1 MNLRSNWCLF
11 GFLTWVA
18 MAGMA
23 SAQPEGSV
31 RLGSPAAGV
40 PADGQLPPPL
50 TTFGGDMGQVNLGGG
65 GPGNYTNYDRT
76 YRPRINVDTR
86 GGGLYG
92 YEPGYTNLGMFL
104 PYTIEDD
111 TAILF
116 ADVRAI
122 VTHTGKGGANVGAGW
137 RWWMQD
143 IDRII
148 GLSAWYD
155 FDAGH
160 VQSYD
165 QIGLSFESLG
175 RFVDFRTNGYMPIG
189 KRDHMLGTVLDS
201 TNTNFIGNG
210 LFFNRTTRAEQT
222 YTGFDTEVGGP
233 VPLLGRYG
241 VNGYLGG
248 YHFVGNGQLGGSV
261 TGVSTRLMAQVNE
274 DVSVGVQ
281 LTDDNVF
288 GTNVQAQVFVTLPDG
303 TPSRWLRNPRVQ
315 DRLTASVFRQYR
327 VLAKVDTFDV
337 PEAAINPKDGLPY
350 FVTHIDP
357 NGAAT
362 GTGKFGSPLN
372 SIAAYN
378 NLSLAQRQQSDIIY
392 VRPRTDDTNTNL
404 DTGATLGTLT
414 LFNGQRLLSTSI
426 QNQFASNVITG
437 GFGFLPGFVAGAELP
452 NLFNSTGGD
461 VVTLAANTTQC
472 IEVSGFNIT
481 GSATGNGI
489 QGANNTWV
497 VITNNDIHDAL
508 NGVVLTNT
516 TGVGAMAAVITDNSF
531 HNNLNDGFRVV
542 NTAAAPLELRMLGNS
557 AIDNG
562 DDGAEIT
569 ANAGSSIVLTVG
581 ESTNADGTTKNP
593 SVYSSNNDNGME
605 INVTNSTIAGR
616 ISTSTFSQNVNDGLR
631 MDLNASTANFR
642 DPLLGY
648 AITNNDFA
656 SNTGSGVEIN
666 AINSST
672 LQLSITA
679 NRFGNPNIAASGNA
693 DDGLRISADSGITVI
708 DIGGQ
713 TQADGNIFTGNLQN
727 GVVLNLTG
735 ASDNTLD
742 IGFNTIALSGGGG
755 GGTIFLTGHDIDFH
769 NGQNGFDSII
779 LDYLRGVGTTNVIPT
794 DQYSIAVL
802 GSGVGGWSFSGGTFG
817 APLQTKPGYQSTTF
831 FDLNALAANPALWDQ
846 VFANDGI
853 IILSHTTCGGCDV
866 NDAGVVAINS
876 QAARFTTAISSGTD
890 VWANSGALSANY
902 YNFLPAGVVATGAP
916 LVGATGFTATP
927 AGIAIGITDASLL
940 TSMINGFPTHN
951 SFATAD
957 PAFSV
962 FETRTLG
969 GVTENVSIGVQ
980 NAQIN
985 AGGFVTGAGTDGI
998 RVNLEDTAFLRPA
1011 SIHDNTVRGYGSN
1024 GIHVIANDS
1033 SQIPDL
1039 TVTRNTIT
1047 GSGNGITL
1055 ERNDSALLNAIV
1067 TENTATGG
1075 SLAGLNVVATGT
1087 AVPNVT
1093 VSVSDNTFTG
1103 NAGSGMSFNAS
1114 DAAVLLVD
1122 GDRNIASNNTG
1133 HGVSYAGDG
1142 TARIVSSFR
1151 NTSANGNT
1159 LNGLNVLT
1167 TGASDV
1173 NLTFTSPLDPLLV
1186 LTNPLVS
1193 ARTSFSTNGQN
1204 GIFLATRD
1212 TSLLTLT
1219 LDNVDVNTNTL
1230 NGMSVNRQGAS
1241 LFLGTVTN
1249 SSFSDNTQNGI
1260 LFTGLGSDPADPNQP
1275 LSGTANELVLTD
1287 VVVNGNGTATT
1298 FGNGFRADLF
1308 GDAPLVL
1315 TATTT
1320 TFNSNAGN
1328 GLRIEVAP
1336 GAEFGDGINGPRSIL
1351 DGVTITDNVQNGI
1364 QIVSNISVTPGS
1376 DVNSLTFF
1384 DVNANSGN
1392 TLISRN
1398 GLNGVLLQYTGGLHD
1413 VRILGDTDPTAPT
1426 YTTTISANGQDGIHA
1441 DIGAFATATLTVDD
1455 VNVGGIAAADGNAN
1469 DGIDFEVTSRMQILD
1484 GATTLNQTFNAA
1496 GIGTLVVNNSRIRN
1510 NGAHGLNLIGQ
1521 GLNSNGIAFNAE
1533 PFQNFDTD
1541 PFGVINA
1548 SVTGTTIT
1556 DNALNGVNIDIRG
1569 QMGGDHRNFNTPNQL
1584 FFDAN
1589 LIASNGRHGVFLE
1602 SNAGQQIRGG
1612 NTHRRIAFG
1621 DPQPTTNP
1629 FPYDPNNLA
1638 GTADW
1643 NTGDNTDIAGGAF
1656 LSNYMNLRTD
1666 QSTNLVFTNNVVQFN
1681 GTQTVVGDGVYIR
1694 VGTGSYLSADIRD
1707 NTIRGNLQNDL
1718 HIESFVAYNRQT
1730 NAIINPPVSVPAN
1743 PGPDIVF
1750 LDDTA
1755 QLDLRLTG
1763 NTGNTLN
1770 IVDPFNNFGGG
1781 RPGNVTPNGA
1791 FYPGDFFKNNFG
1803 TNVQPRLAQLF
1814 QIDAGV
1820 AGVNAPI
1827 NSFVANGVTTN
1838 VSNTFFNAS
1847 WHLRAVADAFF
1858 PNPLFPEDFFTDP
1871 GDPFLP

>member
-31 RLGSPAAGV
+31 RLGT

-50 TTFGGDMGQVNLGGG
+50 TTFNGDMGQVNLGGT
-65 GPGNYTNYDRT
+65 GPGNYSNYDRT
-76 YRPRINVDTR
+76 FRPRINVDTR

-104 PYTIEDD
+104 PYTIEDN

-116 ADVRAI
+116 GDVRAI
-122 VTHTGKGGANVGAGW
+122 ITHTGKGGANVGAGW
-137 RWWMQD
+137 RWWMED
-143 IDRII
+143 LDRIV

-160 VQSYD
+160 VHSYD

-210 LFFNRTTRAEQT
+210 LFFNRTTSAEQT

-288 GTNVQAQVFVTLPDG
+288 GTNVQAQVFVTLPEG

-315 DRLTASVFRQYR
+315 DRLTSSVFRQFR
-327 VLAKVDTFDV
+327 VMAKVDTFDV

-362 GTGKFGSPLN
+362 GTGKFGNPLN

-414 LFNGQRLLSTSI
+414 LFNGQRLLSTSV

-452 NLFNSTGGD
+452 NIFNSTGGN
-461 VVTLAANTTQC
+461 VVTLAPNATQC
-472 IEVSGFNIT
+472 IEVSGFDIT

-489 QGANNTWV
+489 QGSNNTWV
-497 VITNNDIHDAL
+497 AITNNDIHDAL
-508 NGVVLTNT
+508 NGVLLTNT
-516 TGVGAMAAVITDNSF
+516 TGVGGMAAVISDNSF
-531 HNNLNDGFRVV
+531 HDNLNDGFRLV

-569 ANAGSSIVLTVG
+569 VTGGGPLVLTVG
-581 ESTNADGTTKNP
+581 ETTNADGTTKNP
-593 SVYSSNNDNGME
+593 SVYSSNGDNGME

-616 ISTSTFSQNVNDGLR
+616 IADSTFNQNTNDGLR
-631 MDLNASTANFR
+631 MDLDASTANFR

-648 AITNNDFA
+648 AITGNEFA
-656 SNTGSGVEIN
+656 ANTGSGVEIN
-666 AINSST
+666 AINAST
-672 LQLSITA
+672 LGLSITA
-679 NRFGNPNIAASGNA
+679 NNFGTTGLQGTGNQ
-693 DDGLRISADSGITVI
+693 DDGLRISADSGVTVI
-708 DIGGQ
+708 DIGGA
-713 TQADGNIFTGNLQN
+713 TSADGNVFTGNLEN

-735 ASDNTLD
+735 NSDNTLD
-742 IGFNTIALSGGGG
+742 IGFNTISLAGGGG
-755 GGTIFLTGHDIDFH
+755 GGNIFLTGHDVDLH
-769 NGQNGFDSII
+769 LGQNDFDTII
-779 LDYLRGVGTTNVIPT
+779 LDFLRGVGTTNVIPE
-794 DQYSIAVL
+794 DQYSLAVL
-802 GSGVGGWSFSGGTFG
+802 GNGVGFWGFTGGTFG
-817 APLQTKPGYQSTTF
+817 APLLTKPGYQSTTF
-831 FDLNALAANPALWDQ
+831 FDLDTLAATPALWDQ

-853 IILSHTTCGGCDV
+853 IILSHVSCGGCDV
-866 NDAGVVAINS
+866 TDAGVTAVNS
-876 QAARFTTAISSGTD
+876 QAARFATAISSGTD
-890 VWANSGALSANY
+890 VWANAGADNANY
-902 YNFLPAGVVATGAP
+902 YNFLPAGVVATGVP
-916 LVGATGFTATP
+916 LFGINGFVATP
-927 AGIAIGITDASLL
+927 AGIAIGITDLSLA
-940 TSMINGFPTHN
+940 TSMINGNLTHN
-951 SFATAD
+951 SFAMAD
-957 PAFSV
+957 PAFTV

-969 GVTENVSIGVQ
+969 GVTENISIGVQ
-980 NAQIN
+980 NAQLD

-998 RVNLEDTAFLRPA
+998 RVNLEDTAFLRPTT
-1011 SIHDNTVRGYGSN
+1011 IHDNTVNGYGSN
-1024 GIHVIANDS
+1024 GIHVVANDL

-1039 TVTRNTIT
+1039 TVTRNTVS

-1067 TENTATGG
+1067 MGNTATGG
-1075 SLAGLNVVATGT
+1075 TFAGLNVVATGT
-1087 AVPNVT
+1087 DLPNVS

-1103 NAGSGMSFNAS
+1103 NDGSGMSFNAS
-1114 DAAVLLVD
+1114 DAAVLLVE
-1122 GDRNIASNNTG
+1122 GDRNLVADNTG
-1133 HGVSYAGDG
+1133 HGLSYTGDG
-1142 TARIVSSFR
+1142 TARIVSLLR
-1151 NTSANGNT
+1151 NITATGNT
-1159 LNGLNVLT
+1159 LNGLDVLSR
-1167 TGASDV
+1167 GASDL
-1173 NLTFTSPLDPLLV
+1173 NLTFTSPFDPLLD
-1186 LTNPLVS
+1186 LTNPLVT
-1193 ARTSFSTNGQN
+1193 ARTSFSQNGQN
-1204 GIFLATRD
+1204 GLFVATRD
-1212 TSLLTLT
+1212 TSLVTLT
-1219 LDNVDVNTNTL
+1219 LDEVDANENTL
-1230 NGMSVNRQGAS
+1230 NGLSVNRQGAS
-1241 LFLGTVTN
+1241 LFLGTASN
-1249 SSFSDNTQNGI
+1249 SSFSDNTVNGI

-1320 TFNSNAGN
+1320 EFVGNAGN
-1328 GLRIEVAP
+1328 GIRVEIAP

-1351 DGVTITDNVQNGI
+1351 DGVTITDNAQNGI
-1364 QIVSNISVTPGS
+1364 QVVSNISVTPAS
-1376 DVNSLTFF
+1376 DANSLTFL
-1384 DVNANSGN
+1384 DINANSGD
-1392 TLISRN
+1392 TLIANN
-1398 GLNGVLLQYTGGLHD
+1398 GLNGVLLQYPGGVHD
-1413 VRILGDTDPTAPT
+1413 VRIFGDTDPTVPT
-1426 YTTTISANGQDGIHA
+1426 FTTTISANGQDGIHA
-1441 DIGAFATATLTVDD
+1441 DIGLFATATLTVDD
-1455 VNVGGIAAADGNAN
+1455 VTVGGIAAADGNAN
-1469 DGIDFEVTSRMQILD
+1469 DGIDFEVTSRMQVLD
-1484 GATTLNQTFNAA
+1484 GANTFNQTFNAA
-1496 GIGTLVVNNSRIRN
+1496 GVGTLVVNNSRIRN

-1533 PFQNFDTD
+1533 PFQNFDSD

-1569 QMGGDHRNFNTPNQL
+1569 AMGGDHRNFSTPNQL
-1584 FFDAN
+1584 FFAAN

-1621 DPQPTTNP
+1621 DPQPTNP
-1629 FPYDPNNLA
+1629 AFPYDPNNLA
-1638 GTADW
+1638 GTPDW
-1643 NTGDNTDIAGGAF
+1643 NTGDNVTILGGAF
-1656 LSNYMNLRTD
+1656 LSNYMNLQTEQATD
-1666 QSTNLVFTNNVVQFN
+1666 LVFTNNVVQFN
-1681 GTQTVVGDGVYIR
+1681 GTQTVVGDGVYVR

-1707 NTIRGNLQNDL
+1707 NTIVGNLQNDVHL
-1718 HIESFVAYNRQT
+1718 ESFVAYNRQT
-1730 NAIINPPVSVPAN
+1730 NAIINPPVSVAAN

-1763 NTGNTLN
+1763 NTGNTIN
-1770 IVDPFNNFGGG
+1770 IVSPFNNGGG
-1781 RPGNVTPNGA
+1781 LPGNVTPNGA

-1814 QIDAGV
+1814 QIDDGL

-1827 NSFVANGVTTN
+1827 NSFIANGVTTD
-1838 VSNTFFNAS
+1838 VSNTFSNAS
-1847 WHLRAVADAFF
+1847 WHLRAAPDAFF